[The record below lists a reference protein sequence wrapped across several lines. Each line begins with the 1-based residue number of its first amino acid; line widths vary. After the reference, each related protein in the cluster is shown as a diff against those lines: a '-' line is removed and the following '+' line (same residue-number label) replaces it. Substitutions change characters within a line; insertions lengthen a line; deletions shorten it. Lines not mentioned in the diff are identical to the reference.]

1 MTDGFEPMKVV
12 FDTNVLLDSILNRP
26 GRQDALRLLMAVSEE
41 NIRGIVTANS
51 ITDIYYL
58 ARKGVGDQAAREAIL
73 DLLSMFDVAP
83 VDGEICSMA
92 LNEPMSDYEDAVL
105 AVCAERDGADYIVTG
120 DQGFLNSESPVQ
132 TKTAADL
139 LRIILVGEMNAE

>member
-12 FDTNVLLDSILNRP
+12 FDTNVLLDCILNRP
-26 GRQDALRLLMAVSEE
+26 GRQDALKLLMAVAEE
-41 NIRGIVTANS
+41 KILGIVTANS
-51 ITDIYYL
+51 ITDVYYL
-58 ARKGVGDQAAREAIL
+58 ARKGIGDAAAREAIL

-83 VDGEICSMA
+83 IDGEVCSMA

-105 AVCAERDGADYIVTG
+105 AVCAAREGADYIVTG

-132 TKTAADL
+132 TRSPSDL
-139 LRIILVGEMNAE
+139 LHIIIGKMDAE